1 MKYLYI
7 KTIMTVIVRLQV
19 VYEVVVVDDS
29 RQFQATM

>member
-1 MKYLYI
+1 MKYFHI

-19 VYEVVVVDDS
+19 VYEAVAVDDS